1 MSIGPLGPS
10 LPDRPRLQLQA
21 VDGTQVDGLAG
32 TAPQQGGAGAAADSF
47 GSMLGDAVAQLDAL
61 KKTGDANVTRLA
73 TGQPVDL
80 SEVMISL
87 EQANLGF
94 QLATQVRNKLVEAY
108 QEISRM
114 QV

>member
-1 MSIGPLGPS
+1 MAIGPIGPLP
-10 LPDRPRLQLQA
+10 PQMPRLQLQP
-21 VDGTQVDGLAG
+21 
-32 TAPQQGGAGAAADSF
+32 TAAQAAAQPPQQGPAAAASSF
-47 GSMLGDAVAQLDAL
+47 SSMLNDAVAQLDAL
-61 KKTGDANVTRLA
+61 QRGADANVARLA

-80 SEVMISL
+80 HDVMISL

-94 QLATQVRNKLVEAY
+94 QLAMQVRNRLIDAY